1 MGQHLIARFTPRGRE
16 TLASRIEIDIP
27 AAVKMGLP
35 HPAAGEDRPNGGAV
49 ALEVEIQ
56 SRTFPPCPQG
66 LNRAPSIRLVT
77 RQGDELSHAPAESAV
92 LSAVGADGR
101 RQKTET

>member
-49 ALEVEIQ
+49 ALEVDPVADVPAVSAGPQPCAVDQ
-56 SRTFPPCPQG
+56 SRD
-66 LNRAPSIRLVT
+66 PS
-77 RQGDELSHAPAESAV
+77 G
-92 LSAVGADGR
+92 G
-101 RQKTET
+101 